1 MAARVAS
8 KVCSTTAKSNK
19 VQSSGNQ
26 APRPVE
32 KWRIMAFAA
41 TLVVLTAATIWLLIA
56 APWPISDFIRWQA
69 AHNNG
74 RYYPKLTG
82 GLIFISLGI
91 IFLLLATAFNALRR
105 AFSKSAG

>member
-1 MAARVAS
+1 M
-8 KVCSTTAKSNK
+8 
-19 VQSSGNQ
+19 QSGGNP

-32 KWRIMAFAA
+32 KWRIVAFAT
-41 TLVVLTAATIWLLIA
+41 TLVALTAATVGLLIA

-91 IFLLLATAFNALRR
+91 IFLLLAVGFNALRR